1 MSPVH
6 GAPDLAFIERAVAL
20 NVLELIRG
28 WVRGRSG
35 SAAIRLSVKLL
46 SLRSKKDCPSY
57 FAFGARRDSRE
68 HESDLLW
75 AGSSAGTI
83 FCHLN

>member
-35 SAAIRLSVKLL
+35 SAAIRLSLKLL
-46 SLRSKKDCPSY
+46 SLSSIQDCRSY
-57 FAFGARRDSRE
+57 FAFGARRDGRE
-68 HESDLLW
+68 HENDLLR
-75 AGSSAGTI
+75 AGSSAGTV